1 MKGDF
6 GIEIIVYRGYNVKL
20 IVHRRNSNCVVVHR
34 GKNLNLNFT
43 CICTFAY
50 IIVECRDLGL

>member
-20 IVHRRNSNCVVVHR
+20 IVYGRNGNYVVVHR
-34 GKNLNLNFT
+34 EW
-43 CICTFAY
+43 I
-50 IIVECRDLGL
+50 